1 MWPRHYAAQIAEL
14 KTLQE
19 RREALEKVPE
29 HFKSIVKTHLR
40 IKWQRDAASKGARGD
55 GNNNT

>member
-1 MWPRHYAAQIAEL
+1 MWPRQLAAQIAEL

-29 HFKSIVKTHLR
+29 HFKPIVKTHLR
-40 IKWQRDAASKGARGD
+40 IKWQRDAASKGARGN